1 MKKVFGVLAFLSF
14 FYLLGVVGA
23 VEQDTMTL
31 GAGMVRMG
39 KRDNCKNCVSRC
51 EHAGKDREFIYS
63 GEKSC
68 KVLYTPERVT
78 KAAADFV
85 GAIKLIATKPDNLD
99 NLESY
104 LSHHFPEWVSR
115 WANSPEDLAAEMKEF
130 ARMEI

>member
-1 MKKVFGVLAFLSF
+1 
-14 FYLLGVVGA
+14 
-23 VEQDTMTL
+23 
-31 GAGMVRMG
+31 MV
-39 KRDNCKNCVSRC
+39 KRDNCKNCASRC
-51 EHAGKDREFIYS
+51 EHAGKDREFVYS

-68 KVLYTPERVT
+68 KVLYTPERAA